1 MTEKE
6 SVNIISTIIEYDYE
20 PSKDELEADFNGW
33 LSNYVDGEWDVK
45 NK

>member
-20 PSKDELEADFNGW
+20 PSKDELEADSNAW
-33 LSNYVDGEWDVK
+33 LSNYVDGEWGREE
-45 NK
+45 